1 LLSCALNPKVGLF
14 FLAIV
19 PQFVPP
25 HSSLFRTVLTL
36 GVIDTAVAFA
46 WLLVIALVAA
56 RAVGWLRRPRMT
68 TLLNRVSAAVL
79 AAFGVVTV
87 ASAE

>member
-1 LLSCALNPKVGLF
+1 LLSCSLNPKVGLF

-25 HSSLFRTVLTL
+25 NSSLFSSVLTL
-36 GVIDTAVAFA
+36 GVIDTVVAFA
-46 WLLVIALVAA
+46 WLVVIVFVAA
-56 RAVGWLRRPRMT
+56 RGVVWLRRPRVT
-68 TLLNRVSAAVL
+68 RLLDRASAGVL
-79 AAFGVVTV
+79 TAFGIATV

>member
-1 LLSCALNPKVGLF
+1 MSCALNPKVGLF

-25 HSSLFRTVLTL
+25 RAPLFSTVLML

-46 WLLVIALVAA
+46 WLIVIASLAA
-56 RAVGWLRRPRMT
+56 RAVTWLRRPRVT
-68 TLLNRVSAAVL
+68 TLLNRVSAAIL
-79 AAFGVVTV
+79 TPFGVATV

>member
-1 LLSCALNPKVGLF
+1 LNPKVGLF

-25 HSSLFRTVLTL
+25 HSSLFTTVLTL
-36 GVIDTAVAFA
+36 GLIDAAVAFA
-46 WLLVIALVAA
+46 WFMILALIAA
-56 RAVGWLRRPRMT
+56 RAVIWLRRPRVT
-68 TLLNRVSAAVL
+68 TVLNRVSAGIL
-79 AAFGVVTV
+79 TTFGVATV